1 MKAFLILAGLAF
13 AGLAISGEDSTD
25 HWGASGT
32 GPAWYD
38 TPCGLAQ
45 FPGPMSYPES
55 QRCPYTKPDTVSRKE
70 PTDRKLTGSASA
82 RNAVSTAPTSER

>member
-25 HWGASGT
+25 HWGAGGT

-45 FPGPMSYPES
+45 FPGPMPYPEN
-55 QRCPYTKPDTVSRKE
+55 QRCPYRKSDTASRKE
-70 PTDRKLTGSASA
+70 PANRIPKARQPLSADRA
-82 RNAVSTAPTSER
+82 

>member
-13 AGLAISGEDSTD
+13 TGLAISGEDSTD
-25 HWGASGT
+25 HWGAGGT

-45 FPGPMSYPES
+45 FPGPLPYPEN
-55 QRCPYTKPDTVSRKE
+55 QRCASTKSDSASRKE
-70 PTDRKLTGSASA
+70 PADRSAKVPAGA
-82 RNAVSTAPTSER
+82 RVSTAPTSER

>member
-25 HWGASGT
+25 HWGAGGT

-38 TPCGLAQ
+38 TPCGLALDGRFGGSPWDIQ
-45 FPGPMSYPES
+45 YAASCGERFD
-55 QRCPYTKPDTVSRKE
+55 QSRYAS
-70 PTDRKLTGSASA
+70 GWQAGMSA
-82 RNAVSTAPTSER
+82 RPALGGF

>member
-25 HWGASGT
+25 HWGAGGT

-45 FPGPMSYPES
+45 FPGPMPYPEN
-55 QRCPYTKPDTVSRKE
+55 QRCAYTKSESASRKE
-70 PTDRKLTGSASA
+70 PDDRVRPITRRATA
-82 RNAVSTAPTSER
+82 RSER